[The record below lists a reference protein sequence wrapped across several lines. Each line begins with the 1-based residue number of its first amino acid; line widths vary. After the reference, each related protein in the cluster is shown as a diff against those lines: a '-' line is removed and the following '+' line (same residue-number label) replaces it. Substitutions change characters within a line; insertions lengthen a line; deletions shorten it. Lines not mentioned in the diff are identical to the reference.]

1 MALIT
6 KHNWRQNNVH
16 TAERSWTI
24 IHRGLEAWN
33 KCPYVIDYTLQANEI
48 NRAWID
54 SVESC
59 QWDARSRVQRLYWHA
74 HIQRASERDQSVLL
88 AANGAV
94 SFFTAWIRSPSPSLP
109 TRQSG
114 SVLLKSNARN
124 RIWQAGEQP
133 LSHRCWEN
141 LSFVKDKQQPG
152 CEGRD
157 LPSETRA
164 AGSGSNEGNRVE
176 PSMHCFIISPGA
188 SDQRN
193 NLLKLPEEWQ
203 REETVTSYC
212 PSMSAGW
219 VWQQGQG

>member
-1 MALIT
+1 MHAAVCSGCIDMLIFKEPVNET
-6 KHNWRQNNVH
+6 NLCFWLRM
-16 TAERSWTI
+16 E
-24 IHRGLEAWN
+24 L
-33 KCPYVIDYTLQANEI
+33 CPFSLHGST
-48 NRAWID
+48 
-54 SVESC
+54 
-59 QWDARSRVQRLYWHA
+59 
-74 HIQRASERDQSVLL
+74 
-88 AANGAV
+88 
-94 SFFTAWIRSPSPSLP
+94 PPPPLP

-157 LPSETRA
+157 LPLETRA
-164 AGSGSNEGNRVE
+164 AGPGSDERNVVE

-203 REETVTSYC
+203 RQETVTSYC
-212 PSMSAGW
+212 PRMSAGW
-219 VWQQGQG
+219 VWQRGQG